1 MVHDGLIKDL
11 GELMAIADDDDEDDE
26 EPEKDDFDLYGDEID
41 ESEL

>member
-1 MVHDGLIKDL
+1 
-11 GELMAIADDDDEDDE
+11 MAIADDDDEDDE